1 MGSKGSKPRKP
12 THSQHLPKVGSHES
26 HAQHQEMHDEQRAV
40 LDTLGVSAAPLWV
53 KVTVL
58 VVGVALL
65 VAAIWSLL
73 F

>member
-1 MGSKGSKPRKP
+1 
-12 THSQHLPKVGSHES
+12 
-26 HAQHQEMHDEQRAV
+26 MHDEQRAV
-40 LDTLGVSAAPLWV
+40 LDVLGVSRAPLWV
-53 KVTVL
+53 KVGAA